1 MKHDSDYLSRIADA
15 LERIA
20 EAQEAMVSR
29 PAPLRTAEKRL
40 EVALE
45 ANDKAIASA
54 VEQDSD
60 AKAPAPEKTPEK
72 AKTTNYGD
80 LIEGVRVQIESD
92 NVNNG
97 CIGTI
102 VNMSNQWLTVT
113 VEQGNGSKS
122 KGENINVRKMECKI
136 LAGDENVATVSEDTE
151 VIDEP
156 EIEAPATTELIVD
169 ENDTDHPGNFRFDK
183 GAKTGQTVHSVYT
196 ESESGKT
203 FVLYAA
209 FKAKHRPDWMEKC
222 KAYLLL
228 YGIEEHPSR

>member
-1 MKHDSDYLSRIADA
+1 MKHDSEYLSRIADA

-20 EAQEAMVSR
+20 DAQEAMVSR

-40 EVALE
+40 EVALGE
-45 ANDKAIASA
+45 NEKAVASA
-54 VEQDSD
+54 VEQESN
-60 AKAPAPEKTPEK
+60 AKAPAPEEIPEK
-72 AKTTNYGD
+72 ANTTDYGD
-80 LIEGVRVQIESD
+80 LAEGVRVQIESD

-113 VEQGNGSKS
+113 VEHGNGSKE
-122 KGENINVRKMECKI
+122 KGENINVRKMDCKI

-156 EIEAPATTELIVD
+156 EIEAPATTELVVD
-169 ENDTDHPGNFRFDK
+169 ENDTDHPGNFRFDR
-183 GAKTGQTVHSVYT
+183 GAKTGQTIHNVYT
-196 ESESGKT
+196 SSEAGKT

-209 FKAKHRPDWMEKC
+209 FKAKHRPDWNEKC

-228 YGIEEHPSR
+228 HGIEEHPTR

>member
-1 MKHDSDYLSRIADA
+1 MKHDSEYLSRIAEA

-20 EAQEAMVSR
+20 DAQEAMVSR

-45 ANDKAIASA
+45 ANEKVLASA
-54 VEQDSD
+54 VEQESN
-60 AKAPAPEKTPEK
+60 AKAPAPEETPEK
-72 AKTTNYGD
+72 AKTTDSGE
-80 LIEGVRVQIESD
+80 LIEGIRVQVESED
-92 NVNNG
+92 VNNG

-102 VNMSNQWLTVT
+102 VATSGSWLQVT
-113 VEQGNGSKS
+113 VEEGNGQKS
-122 KGENINVRKMECKI
+122 KGENISVRKKHCKI
-136 LAGDENVATVSEDTE
+136 LAGDENVATASEDME
-151 VIDEP
+151 VIDDP
-156 EIEAPATTELIVD
+156 EIEAPATQELVVD

-196 ESESGKT
+196 ANESGKT

-228 YGIEEHPSR
+228 HGIKEHPSR

>member
-1 MKHDSDYLSRIADA
+1 MKHDSEFLLRIAEA

-20 EAQEAMVSR
+20 DVQEAMVSR

-45 ANDKAIASA
+45 ANEKVLASA
-54 VEQDSD
+54 VEQESD
-60 AKAPAPEKTPEK
+60 AKAPAPEEIPEK
-72 AKTTNYGD
+72 AKTTDSGE
-80 LIEGVRVQIESD
+80 LTEGIRVQVESED
-92 NVNNG
+92 VNDG

-102 VNMSNQWLTVT
+102 VATSGSWLQVT
-113 VEQGNGSKS
+113 VEEGNGEKN
-122 KGENINVRKMECKI
+122 KGDTISVRKMQCKI

-151 VIDEP
+151 VIDDP
-156 EIEAPATTELIVD
+156 EIDAPVTTELVVD
-169 ENDTDHPGNFRFDK
+169 ENDLEHPGNFRFDK

-196 ESESGKT
+196 ESDSGKT

-228 YGIEEHPSR
+228 HNIEEHPSR

>member
-1 MKHDSDYLSRIADA
+1 MKHDSELLLRIAEA

-20 EAQEAMVSR
+20 DVQEAMVSR

-45 ANDKAIASA
+45 ANEKVLASA

-60 AKAPAPEKTPEK
+60 AKAPAPEEIPEK
-72 AKTTNYGD
+72 AKTTDSGE
-80 LIEGVRVQIESD
+80 LTEGIRVQVESED
-92 NVNNG
+92 VNDG

-102 VNMSNQWLTVT
+102 VATSGSWLQVT
-113 VEQGNGSKS
+113 VEEGNGEKN
-122 KGENINVRKMECKI
+122 KGDTISVRKMQCKI

-151 VIDEP
+151 VIDDP
-156 EIEAPATTELIVD
+156 EIDAPVTTELVVD
-169 ENDTDHPGNFRFDK
+169 ENDLEHPGNFRFDK

-196 ESESGKT
+196 ESDSGKT

-228 YGIEEHPSR
+228 HNIEEHPSR

>member
-1 MKHDSDYLSRIADA
+1 MTHDSEYLSRIADA

-20 EAQEAMVSR
+20 DAQEAMVSR

-40 EVALE
+40 EVALGE
-45 ANDKAIASA
+45 NEKAVASA
-54 VEQDSD
+54 VEQESN

-72 AKTTNYGD
+72 AKTTDYGD
-80 LIEGVRVQIESD
+80 LAEGVRVQIESD

-113 VEQGNGSKS
+113 VEHGNGSKE
-122 KGENINVRKMECKI
+122 KGENINVRKMDCKI

-228 YGIEEHPSR
+228 HGIEEHPSR

>member
-1 MKHDSDYLSRIADA
+1 MKHDSEFLLRIAEA

-20 EAQEAMVSR
+20 DVQEAMVSR

-45 ANDKAIASA
+45 ANEKVVASA
-54 VEQDSD
+54 VEQESD
-60 AKAPAPEKTPEK
+60 AKAPAPEEIPEK
-72 AKTTNYGD
+72 AKTTDSGE
-80 LIEGVRVQIESD
+80 LTEGIRVQVESED
-92 NVNNG
+92 VNDG

-102 VNMSNQWLTVT
+102 VATSGSWLQVT
-113 VEQGNGSKS
+113 VEEGNGEKN
-122 KGENINVRKMECKI
+122 KGDTISVRKMQCKI

-151 VIDEP
+151 VIDDP
-156 EIEAPATTELIVD
+156 EIDAPVTTELVVD
-169 ENDTDHPGNFRFDK
+169 ENDLEHPGNFRFDK

-196 ESESGKT
+196 ESDSGKT

-228 YGIEEHPSR
+228 HNIEEHPSR

>member
-45 ANDKAIASA
+45 ANEKVLASA
-54 VEQDSD
+54 VEQESD
-60 AKAPAPEKTPEK
+60 TKAPAPEKTPEK
-72 AKTTNYGD
+72 AKTTDYGD
-80 LIEGVRVQIESD
+80 LTEGVRVQIESD

-122 KGENINVRKMECKI
+122 KGENINVRKMNCKI

-196 ESESGKT
+196 ASESGKT

-228 YGIEEHPSR
+228 HGIEKHPSR

>member
-1 MKHDSDYLSRIADA
+1 MSDDVMLRIAVASERIADA
-15 LERIA
+15 L
-20 EAQEAMVSR
+20 EAMVSR

-40 EVALE
+40 EVAVD
-45 ANDKAIASA
+45 ANEKVLAIAVEESA
-54 VEQDSD
+54 QPKS
-60 AKAPAPEKTPEK
+60 PAIEEVPKK
-72 AKTTNYGD
+72 AKTTDYGD

-102 VNMSNQWLTVT
+102 VATSGSWLQVT
-113 VEQGNGSKS
+113 VEEGNGEKN
-122 KGENINVRKMECKI
+122 KGDTISVRKMQCKI

-151 VIDEP
+151 VIDDP
-156 EIEAPATTELIVD
+156 EIDAPVTTELVVD
-169 ENDTDHPGNFRFDK
+169 ENDLEHPGNFRFDK

-196 ESESGKT
+196 ESDSGKT

-228 YGIEEHPSR
+228 HNIEEHPSR

>member
-1 MKHDSDYLSRIADA
+1 MKHDSELLLRIAEA

-20 EAQEAMVSR
+20 DVQEAMVSR

-45 ANDKAIASA
+45 ANEKVLASA

-60 AKAPAPEKTPEK
+60 AKAPAPEEIPEK
-72 AKTTNYGD
+72 AKTTDSGE
-80 LIEGVRVQIESD
+80 LTEGIRVQVESED
-92 NVNNG
+92 VNDG

-102 VNMSNQWLTVT
+102 VATSGSWLQVT
-113 VEQGNGSKS
+113 VEEGNGEKN
-122 KGENINVRKMECKI
+122 KGDTISVRKMQCKL

-151 VIDEP
+151 VIDDP
-156 EIEAPATTELIVD
+156 EIDAPVTTELVVD
-169 ENDTDHPGNFRFDK
+169 ENDLEHPGNFRFDK

-196 ESESGKT
+196 ESDSGKT

-209 FKAKHRPDWMEKC
+209 FKAKHRPDWMENC

-228 YGIEEHPSR
+228 HNIEKHPSR

>member
-1 MKHDSDYLSRIADA
+1 MKHDSEFLLRIAED

-20 EAQEAMVSR
+20 DVQEAMVSR

-45 ANDKAIASA
+45 ANEKVLASA

-60 AKAPAPEKTPEK
+60 AKAPAPEEIPEK
-72 AKTTNYGD
+72 AKTTDSGE
-80 LIEGVRVQIESD
+80 LTEGIRVQVESED
-92 NVNNG
+92 VNDG

-102 VNMSNQWLTVT
+102 VATSGSWLQVT
-113 VEQGNGSKS
+113 VEEGNGEKN
-122 KGENINVRKMECKI
+122 KGDTISVRKMQCKI

-151 VIDEP
+151 VIDDP
-156 EIEAPATTELIVD
+156 EIDAPVTTELVVD
-169 ENDTDHPGNFRFDK
+169 ENDLEHPGNFRFDK

-196 ESESGKT
+196 ESDSGKT

-228 YGIEEHPSR
+228 HNIEEHPSR

>member
-1 MKHDSDYLSRIADA
+1 MKHDSEFLLRIAEA

-20 EAQEAMVSR
+20 DVQEAMVSR

-45 ANDKAIASA
+45 ANEKVLASA

-60 AKAPAPEKTPEK
+60 AKAPAPEEIPEK
-72 AKTTNYGD
+72 AKTTDSGE
-80 LIEGVRVQIESD
+80 LTEGIRVQVESED
-92 NVNNG
+92 VNDG

-102 VNMSNQWLTVT
+102 VATSGSWLQVT
-113 VEQGNGSKS
+113 VEEGNGEKN
-122 KGENINVRKMECKI
+122 KGDTISVRKMQCKI

-151 VIDEP
+151 VIDDP
-156 EIEAPATTELIVD
+156 EIDAPVTTELVVD
-169 ENDTDHPGNFRFDK
+169 ENDLEHPGNFRFDK

-196 ESESGKT
+196 ESDSGKT

-228 YGIEEHPSR
+228 HNIEEHPSR